1 MKAIALR
8 FAAILPTVVLAGL
21 LPAAEPT
28 PRIFLSIEPV
38 LIRGSAI
45 EPLNAPSSDLILVDE
60 WGELH
65 QIIRLGENDDVLMRY
80 KLEFRVESPETL
92 RLTLDRYPGG
102 DEHAALPTVEKTIS
116 VLDAWRTP
124 LVERTTDGGR
134 IDLRVTPVIR
144 APVDDAPFSEG
155 RLMMNFKGGPLVV
168 YGDRASTDRVIFRE
182 INVGGARGLRLG
194 VSGVG
199 TVFLSVDPFD
209 GAEPC
214 GWIRGY
220 RLSCGLGGHDIA
232 LWSTVQILPED
243 SMRPGKG
250 WTVYGRLEPDAS
262 MGEMDG
268 FYGSFDPQVHPVSPP
283 KP

>member
-1 MKAIALR
+1 MKTISLR
-8 FAAILPTVVLAGL
+8 FALVLPTILLAGL
-21 LPAAEPT
+21 LHAAEPA

-38 LIRGSAI
+38 LVRGSAI
-45 EPLNAPSSDLILVDE
+45 EPLSAPSSDLILVKE
-60 WGELH
+60 WGAHH
-65 QIIRLGENDDVLMRY
+65 QLIRLGDDDDVLMRY
-80 KLEFRVESPETL
+80 KLEFRVVSPETL

-102 DEHAALPTVEKTIS
+102 EEQSALPTVEKTIS

-144 APVDDAPFSEG
+144 APVDDVPFSEG
-155 RLMMNFKGGPLVV
+155 RLMMSFKGGPLVV
-168 YGDRASTDRVIFRE
+168 YGDRASADRVIFRE
-182 INVGGARGLRLG
+182 VNVGGTRGLNLG

-199 TVFLSVDPFD
+199 TVQLSIDPFD

-214 GWIRGY
+214 GWIRGH
-220 RLSCGLGGHDIA
+220 RLSCDLGGHDMA

-250 WTVYGRLEPDAS
+250 WTVYGRLEPDATR
-262 MGEMDG
+262 GEMDG
-268 FYGSFDPQVHPVSPP
+268 FYGSFDP
-283 KP
+283 